1 MASNLESTIHSAPR
15 DIAIV
20 RATVDDVPAV
30 LHLLDTAVK
39 WLVSR
44 DRTGQWGAGP
54 FSENPRRA
62 EQLKEFATTGHGL
75 WLAVKIADGTAMD
88 QNQPSNIL
96 PKTVNGETP
105 GSIIGALA
113 VGERMPYVTPVSESE
128 LYVRLLVT
136 DRQWAGNGVG
146 KRLLEHARDL
156 ANGAGV
162 SLLRV
167 DCYAGGDGKLVQYY
181 ESQGF
186 KRFETLN
193 LEGGW
198 PCQVLVQHLRE
209 VELSCSRF
217 TSIPLLSKTG
227 SSYDRRD
234 PYFTCVISK
243 MTPEGVEGEAGLH
256 DSSHKTTTTISDSSF
271 FREHRA
277 STLPTPAEVRA
288 INEESGNIRGTSFNR
303 PPPVELPSLGL
314 IIKYGADTTVTE
326 AKTQKM
332 IYNQLKGKVPV
343 PEVFG
348 WTEDGGQVF
357 IYMSLIAGEP
367 LEERWGALK
376 DDERE
381 AVCKELNGM
390 VKAWR
395 SLEQP
400 DQVLYVGGLDNQ
412 PLNDIFLSGHRDLA
426 GPFYSA
432 DAVQKF
438 QNGCDIEIDG
448 EVPVVFTH
456 DDLVP
461 PNILLSP
468 ETNPVVASII
478 DWGQAGW
485 YPAYWE
491 YCKAHRVR
499 PNPEYF
505 DEDLHEEWKTRYLP
519 TILDPVD
526 DETVYHPWLWF
537 VLSKGI

>member
-1 MASNLESTIHSAPR
+1 
-15 DIAIV
+15 
-20 RATVDDVPAV
+20 
-30 LHLLDTAVK
+30 
-39 WLVSR
+39 
-44 DRTGQWGAGP
+44 
-54 FSENPRRA
+54 
-62 EQLKEFATTGHGL
+62 
-75 WLAVKIADGTAMD
+75 
-88 QNQPSNIL
+88 
-96 PKTVNGETP
+96 
-105 GSIIGALA
+105 
-113 VGERMPYVTPVSESE
+113 
-128 LYVRLLVT
+128 
-136 DRQWAGNGVG
+136 
-146 KRLLEHARDL
+146 
-156 ANGAGV
+156 
-162 SLLRV
+162 
-167 DCYAGGDGKLVQYY
+167 
-181 ESQGF
+181 
-186 KRFETLN
+186 
-193 LEGGW
+193 
-198 PCQVLVQHLRE
+198 
-209 VELSCSRF
+209 
-217 TSIPLLSKTG
+217 
-227 SSYDRRD
+227 
-234 PYFTCVISK
+234 
-243 MTPEGVEGEAGLH
+243 MTPEGVEGEAGVR
-256 DSSHKTTTTISDSSF
+256 DPSYNTTRTISDCSF

-303 PPPVELPSLGL
+303 PPPVEFPSLGL

-326 AKTQKM
+326 AETQNM
-332 IYNQLKGKVPV
+332 VYNQLKGKVPV

-367 LEERWGALK
+367 LEERWGALN
-376 DDERE
+376 DNERE
-381 AVCKELNGM
+381 AICKELNGM

-395 SLEQP
+395 SFEQP

-426 GPFYSA
+426 GPFYGE

-468 ETNPVVASII
+468 GTNPVIAAII